1 MPFFKLSDSEAE
13 TLFGTLTKRL
23 AAYGGGL
30 MAAQVHLPAGSVAP
44 EHRHPHEQITYVI
57 HGRVSYRIGGET
69 RELGE
74 GDSAYVPG
82 DTEHEVTALEDTLVV
97 DVFSP
102 QREDFLPAS

>member
-1 MPFFKLSDSEAE
+1 MPFFKLSDSEPE
-13 TLFGTLTKRL
+13 TLFGSLTKRL

-30 MAAQVHLPAGSVAP
+30 MAVQVHLPAGSVAP
-44 EHRHPHEQITYVI
+44 EHQHPHEQITYVI
-57 HGRVSYRIGGET
+57 HGRVSYRIGDET
-69 RELGE
+69 HELGE

-82 DTEHEVTALEDTLVV
+82 DTEHEVSALEDTLVV